1 MSRSIPTLTDIAHKT
16 AVADAASHL
25 LYARFSRR
33 LRGLFIDWMLSLVV
47 ILAAL
52 MIASSLRNDD
62 VSRALGG
69 AVVLIILLYEPVMVS
84 MTGGTIGHHLTNMR
98 VVDDAH
104 GGNVSFLKACARFV
118 IKSVVGIYSFIAM
131 ATTRRNQAVHD
142 LLTRSTMQIRD
153 ASKALPG
160 EFVAESTE
168 LVHPDM
174 PSRRRRLAVIAVH
187 IVAAFIVAYAVL
199 IGLSLTGMISTR
211 CVFEDICAPRED
223 FIANSVSG
231 IWLIASIVLF
241 IAGWRGWLF
250 GARRG

>member
-1 MSRSIPTLTDIAHKT
+1 MTDIAPET
-16 AVADAASHL
+16 AAADATSPP

-33 LRGLFIDWMLSLVV
+33 LRGLFIDWTLSLVV
-47 ILAAL
+47 ILSAL

-62 VSRALGG
+62 VSRALGV
-69 AVVLIILLYEPVMVS
+69 AVVLIVLLYEPVLVS

-104 GGNVSFLKACARFV
+104 GGNVSLPKACARFV

-153 ASKALPG
+153 VSKALPG
-160 EFVAESTE
+160 EFVGESAE

-174 PSRRRRLAVIAVH
+174 PSRRRRIAVIAAYFV
-187 IVAAFIVAYAVL
+187 VAFIAAYAVL
-199 IGLSLTGMISTR
+199 IGLGLTGVISTR
-211 CVFEDICAPRED
+211 CVFEDICTQRENR
-223 FIANSVSG
+223 IADVVAA
-231 IWLIASIVLF
+231 IWLIGCVVLF